1 MAKGNQRT
9 LTKVVYKPSTQ
20 STDEFTVIVNAEEY
34 KQYQNDPSSVNLID
48 VVDSTDVFFSNQGA
62 QGILGKPSKQQLEN
76 VFGTSNSMEVI
87 AQILQKGKSQQG
99 EGIRS
104 GNFGATNSTFGSMVV
119 DTKGKGLHG
128 V

>member
-1 MAKGNQRT
+1 MVLRRV
-9 LTKVVYKPSTQ
+9 LRLVV
-20 STDEFTVIVNAEEY
+20 AA
-34 KQYQNDPSSVNLID
+34 
-48 VVDSTDVFFSNQGA
+48 TDVFFSNQGA

-99 EGIRS
+99 EGIRNS
-104 GNFGATNSTFGSMVV
+104 NFGATNSTFGSMVV